1 MSSNCITIAGILLQ
15 LLGAAYLVFQSFRTA
30 RKLQKYKGPVTY
42 DSLAP
47 SIETLAHEVGGQF
60 SQQLVG
66 FAFVFLGSALQ
77 LYAAAYA

>member
-1 MSSNCITIAGILLQ
+1 MSAISITIIGILLQ

-30 RKLQKYKGPVTY
+30 RKLQKYKGPVTW

-66 FAFVFLGSALQ
+66 FIFVFLGSAFQ
-77 LYAAAYA
+77 LYAVVCA